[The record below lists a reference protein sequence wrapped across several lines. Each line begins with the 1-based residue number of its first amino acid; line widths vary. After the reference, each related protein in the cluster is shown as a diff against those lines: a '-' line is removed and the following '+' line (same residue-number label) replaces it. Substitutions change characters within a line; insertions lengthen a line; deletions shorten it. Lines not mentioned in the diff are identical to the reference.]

1 MIDPGEPPCLR
12 IERGASLAK
21 LVDLHDRETLSQQEY
36 EQAKAK
42 VLDGSAASLC
52 RVRGPRAAGNL
63 LRSGTSRAAMRRGD
77 REHRHRTLGAACS
90 VT

>member
-12 IERGASLAK
+12 IERGASSAK

-42 VLDGSAASLC
+42 VLD
-52 RVRGPRAAGNL
+52 
-63 LRSGTSRAAMRRGD
+63 
-77 REHRHRTLGAACS
+77 
-90 VT
+90 